1 MATVDGVVTAPDA
14 NGKIQG
20 NGGAVDKM
28 AGDSG
33 SNQLQG
39 HADFNQYF
47 GGAGNDTFVLAAKFG
62 QTTHEASR
70 DFSDIA
76 TYITDF
82 HGADGNVANSGNFGE
97 HDFINLSG
105 FGAGS
110 TVELVGDPSTQV
122 NSGTAMLY
130 HYTVFDTHTGDH
142 YNFMVNSLNG
152 QALGQH
158 DFNFYAS
165 TSADHGVFIA

>member
-1 MATVDGVVTAPDA
+1 MATVDGVVKLPQY
-14 NGKIQG
+14 GKIQG
-20 NGGAVDKM
+20 DGGLVDKM

-33 SNQLQG
+33 NNQLQG
-39 HADFNQYF
+39 HAEFNQYY

-62 QTTHEASR
+62 QNTAEASR
-70 DFSDIA
+70 DFSKLA

-82 HGADGNVANSGNFGE
+82 HGANGDSASSGNVGE

-105 FGAGS
+105 FGVGS
-110 TVELVGDPSTQV
+110 KIETVGEASA
-122 NSGTAMLY
+122 SGTSEIAKLY
-130 HYTVFDTHTGDH
+130 HYSIFDTHTGEY

-152 QALGQH
+152 KALGAG

-165 TSADHGVFIA
+165 TPVSEHIIS